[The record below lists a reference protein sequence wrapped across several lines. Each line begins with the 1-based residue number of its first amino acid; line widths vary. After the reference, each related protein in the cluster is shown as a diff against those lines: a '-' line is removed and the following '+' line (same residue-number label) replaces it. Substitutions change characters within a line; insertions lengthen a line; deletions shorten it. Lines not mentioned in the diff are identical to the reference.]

1 MRLTTKSRYGLRMVL
16 DLALNAKEGPVPLND
31 IAYRQNI
38 SMKYL
43 EKLIRKLRAGGVVT
57 SQRGAYGGHR
67 LAWQPEK
74 ITVGDIVRLLED
86 CTALTD
92 CAENEEKIC
101 GVCNRAGDCLSQW
114 VWIEASR
121 ALFDR
126 LDRITIDQLMRNR
139 TELIKEVR
147 SHYNLP
153 PYAMTGN

>member
-16 DLALNAKEGPVPLND
+16 DLALNANAGPVPLND
-31 IAYRQNI
+31 IAHRQNI

-43 EKLIRKLRAGGVVT
+43 EKLIRKLRAGGVVN

-92 CAENEEKIC
+92 CAESEEKIC

-114 VWIEASR
+114 VWIEASK

-126 LDRITIDQLMRNR
+126 LDKITIDQLMRNR

-147 SHYNLP
+147 SHYHVP
-153 PYAMTGN
+153 PHAMTGN